1 MVKHKNRCEGWCY
14 GLVTLCVA
22 LLRSCVTTYY
32 VVIVSSMFFITPY
45 CAPWIGWFKCYSF
58 HPYPL
63 NINET
68 MDGENTCTIH
78 LLVMEAELIPM
89 LDWCM
94 SECMA
99 TTTTTT
105 TNQPTPIMVSKELT
119 RQNCNTN
126 HISYIV
132 GYVKVRK
139 ALYVHEFL
147 FKSITLLTILVLGQ
161 FYLDMKVLTW
171 YIETWMVLVSLLV
184 FFPK

>member
-45 CAPWIGWFKCYSF
+45 CAPWI
-58 HPYPL
+58 
-63 NINET
+63 
-68 MDGENTCTIH
+68 
-78 LLVMEAELIPM
+78 VMEAELIPM

-105 TNQPTPIMVSKELT
+105 TNQSTPIMVSKELT

-132 GYVKVRK
+132 GYVKVGK

-147 FKSITLLTILVLGQ
+147 FKSITLLTILVLGH